1 MGRKTYKGLYKPRN
15 PEKYVG
21 DVSQVVYR
29 SGWERKLML
38 RCDSD
43 PNILK
48 WGSETMPIQYY
59 SSVDGKTRRYF
70 VDFFIQLK
78 DRSGN
83 VKSIMVEV
91 KPHKETIPPVPP
103 KRNTAKTKQ
112 RYVNEMMTYQRNQDK
127 WEAATAWGKKNGWD
141 FTIMDEYS
149 LGIKK
154 RKA

>member
-1 MGRKTYKGLYKPRN
+1 MARKTYQGKYKPQN

-21 DVSQVVYR
+21 DVSQVIYR

-38 RCDSD
+38 RCDTD

-48 WGSETMPIQYY
+48 WGSEIHPIPYY
-59 SSVDGKTRRYF
+59 SSVDKKARRYF
-70 VDFFIQLK
+70 VDFFIKLK
-78 DRSGN
+78 SKTGQVRN
-83 VKSIMVEV
+83 IMVEV

-103 KRNTAKTKQ
+103 KINNTKRKQ
-112 RYVNEMMTYQRNQDK
+112 RYLKEMITYQRNLDK
-127 WEAATAWGKKNGWD
+127 WEAATAWGKKNGME

-154 RKA
+154 RK